1 VNIVFD
7 LGAVLFTWEPE
18 QLVRTHL
25 GAHAADAPAVTAL
38 ARALFT
44 HEDWLGFDRGTHSLD
59 DAIARM
65 AQRLSLPADRLSAM
79 MPADAVHLRPIPVTI
94 ALLDDLRQRRDA
106 GADLRLYYLSNMPA
120 PHARILERDQP
131 AIGWFDGGVFSGDVK
146 LIKPQRE
153 IFELLASRYAL
164 DATVT
169 VFIDDALHNVEA
181 ARALGWSAV
190 HCTDPAQLAMQL
202 APWTARLDAPNAA
215 R

>member
-1 VNIVFD
+1 VNLVFD

-18 QLVRTHL
+18 RLVRTHL
-25 GAHAADAPAVTAL
+25 GAHAADAPAVSAL
-38 ARALFT
+38 VRDLFH

-65 AQRLSLPADRLSAM
+65 AQRLALPVDRLVAM
-79 MPADAVHLRPIPVTI
+79 LPADAVHLKPIPATI
-94 ALLDDLRQRRDA
+94 ALLDGLRQRRDA
-106 GADLRLYYLSNMPA
+106 GADLLLYYLSNMPT

-131 AIGWFDGGVFSGDVK
+131 AIGWFDGGVFSGDVQ

-164 DATVT
+164 DARHT
-169 VFIDDALHNVEA
+169 VFIDDAAANVAA
-181 ARALGWSAV
+181 ARALGWSAI
-190 HCTDPAQLAMQL
+190 HCTNPEELAVQL
-202 APWTARLDAPNAA
+202 APWIASLDAA